1 MRTRVSNRR
10 RLDRGAAAV
19 EMAILLPLLV
29 LMVFG
34 LLDFALVLNANLS
47 ITNAAHE
54 GARASALGENASQ
67 VQARVASTSDPL
79 SAQFMTMVGTPTI
92 TNVQCAT
99 KPGTTSVTV
108 TYRIQLVVPMPGI
121 SSVDVS
127 GKGVQ
132 QCYG

>member
-1 MRTRVSNRR
+1 
-10 RLDRGAAAV
+10 
-19 EMAILLPLLV
+19 MAILLPLLV

-79 SAQFMTMVGTPTI
+79 SASFMTPVGTPAI
-92 TNVQCAT
+92 TNAGCAT
-99 KPGTTSVTV
+99 RPGSTSVTV
-108 TYRIQLVVPMPGI
+108 TYRVQLVVPIPGI
-121 SSVDVS
+121 TSVDVS